1 MKKILVDIV
10 EFLLEK
16 KIITHYH
23 FYQGGTDVQLRLAN
37 NKVYVM
43 TAELFDIIHCTKTG
57 IRSMTTSMNL
67 KNKTLN
73 SLVFALIIKYKSL
86 RPCLH

>member
-23 FYQGGTDVQLRLAN
+23 FYQGGTAVQLRLAN
-37 NKVYVM
+37 NKVYNVM
-43 TAELFDIIHCTKTG
+43 TAELFDMRFDHT
-57 IRSMTTSMNL
+57 L
-67 KNKTLN
+67 HKN
-73 SLVFALIIKYKSL
+73 
-86 RPCLH
+86 